1 MNTFKSEYSIGW
13 WLMTIMKMFYVLIE
27 IFKNIFVKK
36 VEVSV

>member
-13 WLMTIMKMFYVLIE
+13 RLMIIMEIFYVLIE
-27 IFKNIFVKK
+27 IFKNVFIKK

>member
-13 WLMTIMKMFYVLIE
+13 WLMIIMKIFYVLIE
-27 IFKNIFVKK
+27 IFKNVFIKK